1 MKKQIRTY
9 IIAEIGNLHE
19 GSMGLAKQMIK
30 ASREAGA
37 DAVKIQTHIFE
48 AESLPNAPRPS
59 FFKDESRE
67 SYFKRTSFS
76 LEQYREL
83 KRYCEELG
91 CEFLSSAFSIE
102 AIKFL
107 AEAGLKTIKV
117 PSGEVSNLPYLEYL
131 GKTKKKV
138 LLPCGMSSW
147 KEIDSAVKTL
157 KENGCQDLTVMQC
170 TSEYPCPPAEAGLNV
185 IMELKKRYGL
195 PVGFS
200 DHTMNYNSI
209 PVAAVV
215 FGAEV
220 VEKHFTLS
228 RLMYG
233 SDAKTSL
240 EPNEFAEFVSSV
252 RQLEIALN
260 NPVNKDLLVKKLGGM
275 KTVFEKSVVAVKDL
289 VKGSVIRQDCLAY
302 KKPGDGIPAARYKEL
317 IGKKLKISVKKN
329 HKFKLTD
336 FV

>member
-1 MKKQIRTY
+1 MIKHMRTF

-19 GSMGLAKQMIK
+19 GSFGLAKQLIK
-30 ASREAGA
+30 AASDAGA

-48 AESLPNAPRPS
+48 AESLPNAPRPP
-59 FFKDESRE
+59 FFSDESRE
-67 SYFKRTSFS
+67 SYFKHTSFN
-76 LEQYREL
+76 LEQYRDL

-107 AEAGLKTIKV
+107 VKVGLNTIKV
-117 PSGEVSNLPYLEYL
+117 PSGEVNNLPYLEYL

-147 KEIDSAVKTL
+147 KEIDLAVKVL
-157 KENGCQDLTVMQC
+157 KANGCRDLTILQC
-170 TSEYPCPPAEAGLNV
+170 TSEYPCPPEMAGLNV
-185 IMELKKRYGL
+185 ITELKKRYGL

-200 DHTMNYNSI
+200 DHTMNFNSI
-209 PVAAVV
+209 PSAAVV
-215 FGAEV
+215 LGAEV
-220 VEKHFTLS
+220 IEKHFTLS

-240 EPNEFAEFVSSV
+240 EPQEFAVFVGAI
-252 RQLEIALN
+252 RQLETAMN
-260 NPVNKDLLVKKLGGM
+260 NPVDKDALARKLNKM
-275 KTVFEKSVVAVKDL
+275 KIIFEKSIVASRDL
-289 VKGSVIRQDCLAY
+289 SKGSAIRAEDLAY
-302 KKPGDGIPAARYKEL
+302 KKPGDGIPAGKYKML
-317 IGKKLKISVKKN
+317 IGKKLRKTVKKD
-329 HKFKLTD
+329 HKFKIID